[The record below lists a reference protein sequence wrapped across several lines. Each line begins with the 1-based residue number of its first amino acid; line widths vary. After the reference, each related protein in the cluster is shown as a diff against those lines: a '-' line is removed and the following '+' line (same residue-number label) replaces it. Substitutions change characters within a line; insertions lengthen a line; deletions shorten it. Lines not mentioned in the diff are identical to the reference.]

1 MRLKIIIK
9 TFILQVTGCLFF
21 KLTSFLYLPSS
32 TTQEVM
38 KRRRWI
44 VYLVIFVLMINTQ
57 AHAQLH
63 IDVIKE
69 MIHRVVPQ
77 AAGHFEIKYIPKEKG
92 KDVFEIK
99 SRGDKILLCGNNGV
113 AVASALNYYLEHFCG
128 CNMTWNGTNLNL
140 PEKLPAVP
148 QTIHK
153 NTPYKYRYYINYC
166 TYNYSMAW
174 WDWERWQKE
183 IDWMAL
189 NGINMPLALT
199 GETAIWQEVYHKL
212 GLTDKQLENFFSG
225 PAYFAWLWMGNLDGW
240 GGPLPQ
246 HWIDSHKALQK
257 KILNYERSLGMTPI
271 LPAFTGHVPPAFKTK
286 FPDAKLKKTNWGWG
300 FNDVYI
306 LDANDP
312 LFEKI
317 GKLFIE
323 TQTDEYGT
331 DHLYSADTFNEN
343 IPPTNDSIY
352 LDAMSKKVYNSMA
365 IADPKAIWVMQGWM
379 FSYNV
384 RFWQPTQIQALLNAV
399 PDDKMIIL
407 DLWSETHPVWNRT
420 EAYYGKPWIWN
431 MLQNFG
437 GNISLFGR
445 MRHVAYDPA
454 IALHDPDAGN
464 MAGIGLSPE
473 GIEQNPAL
481 FQLMTEN
488 VWRSEPIKL
497 DKWLHHYARRRYGG
511 TNEAID
517 SAWQILK
524 NTVYSGGK
532 TEGGP
537 ESIITGR
544 PTFEKNVAWTNTTLT
559 YDPMKL
565 VEAWDVFIRSADEF
579 KNSDGFQYDLVDITR
594 QVLANYAS
602 PLQQEFV
609 QAWKEGD
616 QKDFDQYSREFL
628 ALITDM
634 DDLLATRRDF
644 LLGTWLADARS
655 WGKTK
660 EESDLYEFNARDL
673 ITLWG
678 GKDCPLHEYACRQW
692 SGLLNGF
699 YKPRWA
705 MFFESLDS
713 AFIHHTHFD
722 LQQFDAKVKE
732 WEWDWVHQHDT
743 YPARPSG
750 DPIKTAKAIYEKYR
764 DRIAEAYD

>member
-1 MRLKIIIK
+1 
-9 TFILQVTGCLFF
+9 
-21 KLTSFLYLPSS
+21 
-32 TTQEVM
+32 M
-38 KRRRWI
+38 KKKRII
-44 VYLVIFVLMINTQ
+44 VYLIIFISMISLQ
-57 AHAQLH
+57 APAQ
-63 IDVIKE
+63 INKDVTKE
-69 MIHRVVPQ
+69 LIHRIVPGV
-77 AAGHFEIKYIPKEKG
+77 ADHFGIERIPQENG
-92 KDVFEIK
+92 KDVFEIESK
-99 SRGDKILLCGNNGV
+99 GDKIMLRGNNGV
-113 AVASALNYYLEHFCG
+113 SVASALNYYLEHFCG
-128 CNMTWNGTNLNL
+128 CNITWNGTNLNL
-140 PEKLPAVP
+140 PDPLPEVPEKV
-148 QTIHK
+148 HK
-153 NTPYKYRYYINYC
+153 VTPYKYRYYINYC
-166 TYNYSMAW
+166 TFNYTMAW
-174 WDWERWQKE
+174 WDWDRWQKE

-199 GETAIWQEVYHKL
+199 GEAAIWQEVYQKL
-212 GLTDKQLENFFSG
+212 GFKKDQLKNFFSG

-257 KILNYERSLGMTPI
+257 KILAYERALGMTPI
-271 LPAFTGHVPPAFKTK
+271 LPAFTGHVPPAFKKK
-286 FPDAKLKKTNWGWG
+286 FPDAELKKTNWGWG
-300 FNDVYI
+300 FKDVYI
-306 LDANDP
+306 LDASDP

-323 TQTDEYGT
+323 TQTEEYGT

-343 IPPTNDSIY
+343 IPPSNDSTY

-365 IADPKAIWVMQGWM
+365 IADPKAVWVMQGWM

-407 DLWSETHPVWNRT
+407 DLWSEAHPVWNRT
-420 EAYYGKPWIWN
+420 EAYYGKPWVWN

-464 MAGIGLSPE
+464 MAGIGLTPE

-497 DKWLHHYARRRYGG
+497 DRWLHNYARRRYGG
-511 TNEAID
+511 TGAAID
-517 SAWQILK
+517 AAWQLLK

-544 PTFEKNVAWTNTTLT
+544 PTFQKNTAWTNTTLT
-559 YDPMKL
+559 YDPMDL
-565 VEAWDVFIRSADEF
+565 VKAWDLFIQSADKY

-594 QVLANYAS
+594 QVLANYAT
-602 PLQQEFV
+602 PLQQQFV
-609 QAWKEGD
+609 LAWEERDKEA
-616 QKDFDQYSREFL
+616 FDQYSNAFL
-628 ALITDM
+628 TLISDM
-634 DDLLATRRDF
+634 DALLATRKDF
-644 LLGTWLADARS
+644 LLGPWLADARA
-655 WGKTK
+655 WGETDK
-660 EESDLYEFNARDL
+660 ESDLYEFNARDL

-678 GKDCPLHEYACRQW
+678 GKNCPLHEYSCRQW

-699 YKPRWA
+699 YKPRWE
-705 MFFESLDS
+705 MFFAAIDSSLQ
-713 AFIHHTHFD
+713 HHSRFD
-722 LQQFDAKVKE
+722 IQQFYEKVKA
-732 WEWDWVHQHDT
+732 WEWDWVHRQEA
-743 YPARPSG
+743 YPTAPTG
-750 DPIKTAKAIYEKYR
+750 DPVKKAKAIYEKYR
-764 DRIAEAYD
+764 DRISAAYN